1 MGRSRNYRLKR
12 KEEELVVFEHLLL
25 TLKDLFM
32 AFSFSFSFFF
42 FSLLVMDYGLTDSQ
56 LLTCTHK
63 LAQSYTQKKNPS
75 PHNKKKKLF

>member
-42 FSLLVMDYGLTDSQ
+42 FF
-56 LLTCTHK
+56 
-63 LAQSYTQKKNPS
+63 
-75 PHNKKKKLF
+75 LFS